1 MQIDQNKVF
10 LAWPN
15 YIESSSLVGGNF
27 LSTLPLNNVK
37 NPVFSKK
44 ARTVDTASSSSSF
57 DVVISGKQIDCVV
70 IAAHNI
76 SSVGKVRFRWF
87 NDLAKTDIAH
97 DSGELNAWPS
107 VTSTEVSEWEYDS
120 FWTGS
125 VSDAERDTYTPLT
138 YYIANDTST
147 LLPAVVEVQIID
159 PENPDGYIEFG
170 RVFVGRG
177 FQPTLNFAYGA
188 QIGFEIDTQVETAL
202 SGTQYFD
209 VRTPKRTAQF
219 TLDALTESEAHD
231 TLYRLQRTQGIDKE
245 VFFTYRA
252 YLDTFQYNRTFIARL
267 KQADPISQPY
277 PERFQ
282 NQINL
287 IEVL

>member
-15 YIESSSLVGGNF
+15 YIEGSSLSGGSFVN
-27 LSTLPLNNVK
+27 SLPLNNVK

-44 ARTVDTASSSSSF
+44 ARTNNTDVVSSSF
-57 DVVISGKQIDCVV
+57 TITLASKQVDCIA

-76 SSVGKVRFRWF
+76 SSAGKIQFRWYSDTART
-87 NDLAKTDIAH
+87 DLIH
-97 DSGELNAWPS
+97 DSGELFVWPS
-107 VTSTEVSEWEYDS
+107 VTSTETSEWEYDS

-125 VSDAERDTYTPLT
+125 ISDSERGSYTPLT
-138 YYIANDTST
+138 YYIANDADTLMTS
-147 LLPAVVEVQIID
+147 VID
-159 PENPDGYIEFG
+159 VTITDTDNPDGYIEFG
-170 RVFVGRG
+170 RVFIGKG

-267 KQADPISQPY
+267 KQPDPISQPY

-287 IEVL
+287 VEVL